1 MGASFCILNEPTLD
15 RPSVG
20 GDAHAAKQVPLG
32 YPARRP
38 FYHRTSC
45 PFVGGDALIAPP
57 RPQARKT
64 PPPSVREVSR
74 LRRDGG
80 RDGRGRTPPLRTSTE
95 RAPRSFPVIP
105 RSEATWESVLF
116 FMPSARGTFALGGK
130 STQKR
135 RSNLRFE
142 NPLRG
147 FTRHLS

>member
-1 MGASFCILNEPTLD
+1 MPTPRRFTAALPLLVRRGGAL
-15 RPSVG
+15 
-20 GDAHAAKQVPLG
+20 PL
-32 YPARRP
+32 PP
-38 FYHRTSC
+38 FYRRTLAR

-57 RPQARKT
+57 RPPARKT
-64 PPPSVREVSR
+64 LASLCEG
-74 LRRDGG
+74 GG

-142 NPLRG
+142 NPLRA

>member
-20 GDAHAAKQVPLG
+20 GDAHTP
-32 YPARRP
+32 P
-38 FYHRTSC
+38 FYRRTLAR

-142 NPLRG
+142 NPLRA
-147 FTRHLS
+147 FTRRLSC